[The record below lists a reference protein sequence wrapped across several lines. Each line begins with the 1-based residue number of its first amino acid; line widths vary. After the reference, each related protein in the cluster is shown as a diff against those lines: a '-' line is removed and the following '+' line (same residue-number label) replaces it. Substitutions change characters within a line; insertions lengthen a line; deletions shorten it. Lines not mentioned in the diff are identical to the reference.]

1 MDDFNS
7 LMIINED
14 DFNIDNEVS
23 FEQAVE
29 NISNTVDKMLNEN
42 PELLFS
48 YLYRLDVDE
57 SKIKKALSP
66 LSIEAPHR
74 GLARLILKRQQQRI
88 KTRLEYSSRKQ
99 N

>member
-7 LMIINED
+7 LMISNED

-23 FEQAVE
+23 FEQEVE

-57 SKIKKALSP
+57 
-66 LSIEAPHR
+66 
-74 GLARLILKRQQQRI
+74 
-88 KTRLEYSSRKQ
+88 
-99 N
+99 